1 MGKNPSNEE
10 KPRLWT
16 REKPV
21 LTFPQ
26 VVVDNLECTLGS
38 QQGDKD

>member
-10 KPRLWT
+10 KLRLWT

-26 VVVDNLECTLGS
+26 GVVDNSEGFLRT
-38 QQGDKD
+38 QQSDNE

>member
-10 KPRLWT
+10 KLRLWT

-26 VVVDNLECTLGS
+26 AVVDNPECFLDS